1 MTTVFPCFVL
11 SLSTG
16 SCRWLRTGTRQSRG
30 HCNSLGAGHPGVT
43 PGAGKDQGGG
53 PEAGSKK
60 KKREKREIN
69 RDIGTRIR
77 QDRETDRKAG
87 WLRQNHG
94 EKVLSSLATCPWLIP
109 EAAGMD
115 PISARW
121 MTVLGRQRP
130 PDQAATATLPSAP
143 PAAGSPVG

>member
-1 MTTVFPCFVL
+1 MATVFPCHVL
-11 SLSTG
+11 ALSTG
-16 SCRWLRTGTRQSRG
+16 SRRWLRTGSRQSRG
-30 HCNSLGAGHPGVT
+30 RRNSPGAEGPGAT

-53 PEAGSKK
+53 REAGKK
-60 KKREKREIN
+60 KKKKKREIN
-69 RDIGTRIR
+69 RDRGTRIR

-87 WLRQNHG
+87 WLRQNRG

-121 MTVLGRQRP
+121 TAVLGRQRP
-130 PDQAATATLPSAP
+130 PGQAATASLPSAP
-143 PAAGSPVG
+143 PAAGSPVR